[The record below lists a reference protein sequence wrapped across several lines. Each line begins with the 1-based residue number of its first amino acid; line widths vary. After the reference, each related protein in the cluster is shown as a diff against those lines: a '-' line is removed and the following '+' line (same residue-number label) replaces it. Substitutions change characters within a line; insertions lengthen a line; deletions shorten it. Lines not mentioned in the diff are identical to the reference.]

1 MKSFTLKFALT
12 FLLGVGLASAAVAQK
27 IGGTVKDSAGKP
39 VVGASVIVEGSTLG
53 ASSGVDGQWS
63 LNVPDASKKTLVISY
78 IGMKTQRIAI
88 GSKTRIDVTLE
99 DESTALDDV
108 VVVGYATVKRRD
120 VVGSV
125 ASVNAET
132 LQQMPVAS
140 VAEAMTGR
148 MAGVQITATEGDP
161 DAEIRIR
168 VRGAGTF
175 SSDGAPLYIVDG
187 FPVESISDVSSSE
200 IQSIDIL
207 KDAFSTAIYGSR
219 GANGVVLITTKSG
232 EKGKVNV
239 NYNVYWGFKDIAR
252 KNQVQDAQPFGV
264 RQMTVQT
271 GRHPEQ
277 GGGQLRALFR
287 GVFRHRPLRQREG
300 QQLDGAALR
309 PHGRAVQP
317 QPFTVS
323 GGGDK
328 FKWNATYACL
338 YDKAIMVGSNCNSG
352 DRSSASKHRSTPTS
366 ASRSISTS
374 AIRV

>member
-88 GSKTRIDVTLE
+88 GSKTQIDVTLE
-99 DESTALDDV
+99 DESTAMDDV

-187 FPVESISDVSSSE
+187 FPVESISDISSSE

-252 KNQVQDAQPFGV
+252 KNQVQ
-264 RQMTVQT
+264 
-271 GRHPEQ
+271 
-277 GGGQLRALFR
+277 ALNPSEFAKWQYE
-287 GVFRHRPLRQREG
+287 L
-300 QQLDGAALR
+300 AA
-309 PHGRAVQP
+309 
-317 QPFTVS
+317 
-323 GGGDK
+323 
-328 FKWNATYACL
+328 
-338 YDKAIMVGSNCNSG
+338 I
-352 DRSSASKHRSTPTS
+352 
-366 ASRSISTS
+366 
-374 AIRV
+374 